1 MLSGYRLESVGEAS
15 NYHAESMTQT
25 ADYYGGGENQLY
37 WSTDGVEALG
47 LVKGQ
52 GVRRE
57 DFEAVLSGQFTDKDG
72 QIVDLTQNSKGHRPG
87 FDMTWTPP
95 KTVSI
100 AALVADDK
108 RVVELCS
115 RINQNRIDFIEQN
128 LAAHRRR
135 AKGGEIEKSIHSG
148 NMVTAT
154 VMHVSDR
161 EGMPNLHFH
170 NVTANIT
177 RGADG
182 NWRALDNDRFFGPA
196 ERQKMDAMANAE
208 LAAGLKAMGYKIEL
222 SKDGKSFEIAQFKS
236 LKEATS
242 VRSKMIDEQLK
253 SWGIDPKVAST
264 EQKQMANLATR
275 KAKDMEHTDLAQLRP
290 AWAALAKENGIDPG
304 RLVPVAGGKTHFQPA
319 PNDTRIAL
327 TKAID
332 SLSERGMAFSRLD
345 LLGEASRFGLGKTS
359 EGALEKMIGQ
369 WQREGQLVAKE
380 LVNGEKGWTTPGLI
394 HSETKIKDFIN
405 SGEGTCDKT
414 IFKTEA
420 ELQNALRDFG
430 KRQGWQLSDEQ
441 ASAARLV
448 TNSTNRVGIIQGVAG
463 TGKTASLKFAAEAA
477 KTNGFITILGISPT
491 GKAAKNLEAETGM
504 QSDTLAGFLNYFRRE
519 RSALAAEAKAG
530 RDVTTQ
536 QANLERFGTR
546 DGSRLVVILDEGALA
561 STRDVAQL
569 ASQLGRLEGVKLV
582 GMGDTA
588 QLTAVGGGKWF
599 AQAQNE
605 WGAKVSTIAKQRR
618 FDNAS
623 SPVKSAIES
632 VNQKRFVQSVE
643 TIVKNG
649 AVVLDGN
656 TPNDQ
661 LYKAAAATWI
671 AERDKLQSDPAAKE
685 KSVSYVVGTNVD
697 RVGVANAIRE
707 ERKVRGEL
715 GEGVTVQIHTQLKLT
730 EAQQTHAANWVEG
743 GATGAVSER
752 DYKSI
757 GVAKGELVKLVG
769 VDVEKN
775 VLHMASAKGHKF
787 EVDLNQPQRTKFTP
801 VVQEQ
806 RQYAKGDTIQARA
819 AIGERGAD
827 RIPNG
832 TVGVIQSITDK
843 GAVVEWDMAGKKE
856 LKELSKTD
864 LAKTDHGYGRTI
876 VQEQGQ
882 SVGAE
887 IVVMSKTGASNI
899 THEGWNVA
907 ITRAKHETKLVTN
920 ALDQLKR
927 SVGNS
932 GLDRVNTAAEHG
944 QEARGQAPKQRE
956 GQGPQQSKN
965 ARQMTKPT
973 EIKSVAQRVA
983 EIECKWR
990 NEGRGQTGYI
1000 KSNIRTFGVGLM
1012 KDRYLMTSDGKVF
1025 RANAGVFNPGNS
1037 VALLA
1042 AEKARSMLGKA
1053 LGEIKERDQAGVK
1066 VSVGQRVR
1074 ETLKV
1079 TGLRIAANVAS
1090 KGIKW
1095 QKVPVVASAVIK
1107 QLHDHKV
1114 EPMKGTATA
1123 LAVGGYVK
1131 DAAIQKT
1138 VELCAKLTEKAR
1150 ELGQKS
1156 QQIEK
1161 AQPEKTR
1168 ELERGQER
1176 QEPRKEQG
1184 QERAQD
1190 KRENGQEKSK
1200 DNREQEGRNQDRSH
1214 PNEPSIGL

>member
-1 MLSGYRLESVGEAS
+1 MLSGYLLESVSEAS
-15 NYHAESMTQT
+15 NYHSESMTQVSE
-25 ADYYGGGENQLY
+25 YYGGGENKLY

-47 LVKGQ
+47 LAKGQ

-57 DFEAVLSGQFTDKDG
+57 DFEAVLSGKFTDKDG
-72 QIVDLTQNSKGHRPG
+72 QIVDLTQNSKGHRVG
-87 FDMTWTPP
+87 FDSTWTPP

-100 AALVADDK
+100 AALVAGDQ

-115 RINQNRIDFIEQN
+115 RINQHRLDFAEQN
-128 LAAHRRR
+128 LAAYRQR
-135 AKGGEIEKSIHSG
+135 AKGGMIEKSVHTGKLI
-148 NMVTAT
+148 TAT

-161 EGMPNLHFH
+161 EGMPNIHFH
-170 NVTANIT
+170 NVTANAT

-182 NWRALDNDRFFGPA
+182 EWRSLSSDMFFTPQA
-196 ERQKMDAMANAE
+196 RQKMDAMANAE

-222 SKDGKSFEIAQFKS
+222 SQDGKSFEIAQFKI

-264 EQKQMANLATR
+264 EQKQRANLATR

-290 AWAALAKENGIDPG
+290 AWAALAKENGIEPG
-304 RLVPVAGGKTHFQPA
+304 RLVPPASGKTHFQPDL
-319 PNDTRIAL
+319 NDTRIAL

-332 SLSERGMAFSRLD
+332 SLSARGMAFSRLD

-359 EGALEKMIGQ
+359 EVALEKMIGQ
-369 WQREGQLVAKE
+369 WSREGQLVAKE
-380 LVNGEKGWTTPGLI
+380 LVNGEKGWTTPSLI
-394 HSETKIKDFIN
+394 HAETKIKDFIQ
-405 SGEGTCDKT
+405 SGAGACDRT
-414 IFKTEA
+414 IFKNEA
-420 ELQNALRDFG
+420 EFQAALRDFG
-430 KRQGWQLSDEQ
+430 NRQGWQLSDEQ
-441 ASAARLV
+441 AAAARLV
-448 TNSTNRVGIIQGVAG
+448 TNSTSRVGIIQGAAG
-463 TGKTASLKFAAEAA
+463 TGKTVSLKFAAEAA
-477 KTNGFITILGISPT
+477 TTKGFTMMGVSAT
-491 GKAAKNLEAETGM
+491 GKAAMGLQAETGM
-504 QSDTLAGFLNYFRRE
+504 KSDTLAGFLNHFKNE
-519 RSALAAEAKAG
+519 RAALATEAKAG
-530 RDVTTQ
+530 RDVTVE

-546 DGSRLVVILDEGALA
+546 DGSRLVVVLDEGALA

-569 ASQLGRLEGVKLV
+569 TNELGRLEGVKLIS
-582 GMGDTA
+582 MGDTA
-588 QLTAVGGGKWF
+588 QVTAVGGGKWF
-599 AQAQNE
+599 AQAQKQ
-605 WGAKVSTIAKQRR
+605 WGAEVATIDKQRR

-623 SPVKSAIES
+623 ESVKSAIVSSNERRFAES
-632 VNQKRFVQSVE
+632 LGKLE
-643 TIVKNG
+643 KNG
-649 AVVLDGN
+649 AVVLDGGASN
-656 TPNDQ
+656 EA
-661 LYKAAAATWI
+661 LYKAAAASWI
-671 AERDKLQSDPAAKE
+671 AERDKLQADPAAKE
-685 KSVSYVVGTNVD
+685 KSVSYVVGTNAD
-697 RVGVANAIRE
+697 RVGVANAIRG
-707 ERKVRGEL
+707 ERKARGEL
-715 GEGVTVQIHTQLKLT
+715 GEGVGVQIHTQLKLT

-775 VLHMASAKGHKF
+775 VLHMESAKGQKF
-787 EVDLNQPQRTKFTP
+787 EVDLNQNQRTKFTP

-806 RQYAKGDTIQARA
+806 REYARGDTIQARA

-827 RIPNG
+827 RVPNG
-832 TVGVIQSITDK
+832 TVGVIKEINDR

-856 LKELSKTD
+856 LKELNKTD

-899 THEGWNVA
+899 THEGWNVS

-920 ALDQLKR
+920 ALDQLRR

-932 GLDRVNTAAEHG
+932 GLDRVNTAAEHAR
-944 QEARGQAPKQRE
+944 EAKGQAAKQRE
-956 GQGPQQSKN
+956 GQGPQPSRP
-965 ARQMTKPT
+965 ARQMTRPT

-1000 KSNIRTFGVGLM
+1000 KSNIRTFGIGLM
-1012 KDRYLMTSDGKVF
+1012 KDRYLMTGDGKVL
-1025 RANAGVFNPGNS
+1025 RANAGVFNLGNS

-1053 LGEIKERDQAGVK
+1053 LGEVKERDQAGVK

-1074 ETLKV
+1074 ETLKI
-1079 TGLRIAANVAS
+1079 TGLRMAANVAS
-1090 KGIKW
+1090 KSIKW
-1095 QKVPVVASAVIK
+1095 QKVPVAASAVIK
-1107 QLHDHKV
+1107 LIHDHKV

-1123 LAVGGYVK
+1123 IAVGGYVK
-1131 DAAIQKT
+1131 DAAVQKT

-1150 ELGQKS
+1150 EVGQQGRRVEKVQLDKS
-1156 QQIEK
+1156 
-1161 AQPEKTR
+1161 PVT
-1168 ELERGQER
+1168 ERGQEL
-1176 QEPRKEQG
+1176 KEQG
-1184 QERAQD
+1184 QERSKD
-1190 KRENGQEKSK
+1190 KREQGQEKSN
-1200 DNREQEGRNQDRSH
+1200 DTREQAARNQDRTRH
-1214 PNEPSIGL
+1214 NEPSIGL